1 MLKGQVFSRQLFES
15 QIFAL
20 FINTFLNG
28 ENGVSSNYKNAMQ
41 PTYSGS
47 NVTINSGAVCVQ
59 GRFLEEDTGYTVNA
73 GTNPA
78 YCKLVIEI
86 NLDEQNTES
95 EFNQGSYK
103 IITGSSTY
111 PTLTQTDIVKNNSGI
126 YQYEL
131 ARFRT
136 TASGITDFQ
145 DMRTFLDFDS
155 IYTHIKNNYEALLKE
170 LEDELASVEDGS
182 AYVLKK
188 DYQLNQRQFEYIEQ
202 EGGFGTEKY
211 YITYSRSGNIAQ
223 IKVKVVFPNKTDSNM
238 LILKNIPEF
247 MKTNVFVYDN
257 ESTVLAICSYAESG
271 DPSEHG
277 YTKASLIKN
286 SKGSYILMTLLNT
299 PDSIESEIYEET
311 FILQYFI
318 EENLIDESKLLKG
331 DCNLDGVV
339 NEDDLIVI
347 QGYIMGYID
356 LSPTQFKNC
365 DMNDDGQ
372 VTSADYQILKNQLE
386 GN

>member
-155 IYTHIKNNYEALLKE
+155 IYTYIRNNYKALLEE
-170 LEDELASVEDGS
+170 LEQELENVKNGSDVLLKTGGTATGDFIFEGNVSSDNFKNKNGSNVIYHDEIAVVTGQITTPVADSD
-182 AYVLKK
+182 VL
-188 DYQLNQRQFEYIEQ
+188 
-202 EGGFGTEKY
+202 
-211 YITYSRSGNIAQ
+211 
-223 IKVKVVFPNKTDSNM
+223 
-238 LILKNIPEF
+238 
-247 MKTNVFVYDN
+247 
-257 ESTVLAICSYAESG
+257 SG
-271 DPSEHG
+271 DVDIDYPVGFTRDNCVIISLMGQNAAGTQWSTITKDSPSG
-277 YTKASLIKN
+277 YMLGTSFLSATLSED
-286 SKGSYILMTLLNT
+286 YIRIRKFKSDTTEPSQTTTVRAVLM
-299 PDSIESEIYEET
+299 
-311 FILQYFI
+311 
-318 EENLIDESKLLKG
+318 K
-331 DCNLDGVV
+331 
-339 NEDDLIVI
+339 
-347 QGYIMGYID
+347 M
-356 LSPTQFKNC
+356 
-365 DMNDDGQ
+365 
-372 VTSADYQILKNQLE
+372 
-386 GN
+386 

>member
-47 NVTINSGAVCVQ
+47 NVTINSGAICVQ

-111 PTLTQTDIVKNNSGI
+111 PTLTQSDIVKNNSGI

-145 DMRTFLDFDS
+145 DMRTFLDFNS
-155 IYTHIKNNYEALLKE
+155 IYTYIRNNYKALLEE
-170 LEDELASVEDGS
+170 LEQELENVKNGSDVLLKTGGTATGDFIFEGNVSSDNFKNKNGSNVIYHDEIAVVTGKITTPAADSDVLTGDVDIDYPVGFTRDNCVIISLMGQNAAGTQWSTITKDSSSGYILGTSFLS
-182 AYVLKK
+182 ATLSK
-188 DYQLNQRQFEYIEQ
+188 DYIRIRKFKSDT
-202 EGGFGTEKY
+202 TEPSQ
-211 YITYSRSGNIAQ
+211 TTTVRA
-223 IKVKVVFPNKTDSNM
+223 V
-238 LILKNIPEF
+238 L
-247 MKTNVFVYDN
+247 MK
-257 ESTVLAICSYAESG
+257 
-271 DPSEHG
+271 
-277 YTKASLIKN
+277 
-286 SKGSYILMTLLNT
+286 M
-299 PDSIESEIYEET
+299 
-311 FILQYFI
+311 
-318 EENLIDESKLLKG
+318 
-331 DCNLDGVV
+331 
-339 NEDDLIVI
+339 
-347 QGYIMGYID
+347 
-356 LSPTQFKNC
+356 
-365 DMNDDGQ
+365 
-372 VTSADYQILKNQLE
+372 
-386 GN
+386 

>member
-188 DYQLNQRQFEYIEQ
+188 DYQLNQRQFEYIKEAS
-202 EGGFGTEKY
+202 GDYPTEY
-211 YITYSRSGNIAQ
+211 YITYSRSGNMAQ
-223 IKVKVVFPNKTDSNM
+223 VVVTILYKQKNDANIISLPNFPD
-238 LILKNIPEF
+238 F
-247 MKTNVFVYDN
+247 MKTNNKIYDG
-257 ESTVLAICSYAESG
+257 ESVSLARDAYMGSG
-271 DPSEHG
+271 STDDHQ
-277 YTKASLIKN
+277 YTYASLIKKADGRY
-286 SKGSYILMTLLNT
+286 SLMCAINT
-299 PDSIESEIYEET
+299 PNDIGSDTYEMT
-311 FILQYFI
+311 YILQYMI
-318 EENLIDESKLLKG
+318 EEDLVDESKLLKG

-372 VTSADYQILKNQLE
+372 VTAADFQILKNQLE

>member
-20 FINTFLNG
+20 FINTFLNE

-47 NVTINSGAVCVQ
+47 NVTINSGAVCIQ

-188 DYQLNQRQFEYIEQ
+188 DYQLNKRQFEYLEDG
-202 EGGFGTEKY
+202 EGTNLVKMYLTYTRTGNIGQIVA
-211 YITYSRSGNIAQ
+211 YITFSSYMYAG
-223 IKVKVVFPNKTDSNM
+223 
-238 LILKNIPEF
+238 LIPLDNIPNF
-247 MKTNVFVYDN
+247 MKTNISIYPDSS
-257 ESTVLAICSYAESG
+257 EVLALSNLESG
-271 DPSEHG
+271 DTTVNASFYKRGDRHIISLVYKTSEE
-277 YTKASLIKN
+277 SE
-286 SKGSYILMTLLNT
+286 
-299 PDSIESEIYEET
+299 PDSMTCVLIFNYIIENDI
-311 FILQYFI
+311 
-318 EENLIDESKLLKG
+318 IDESKLLKG

-365 DMNDDGQ
+365 DMDDDGQ

>member
-47 NVTINSGAVCVQ
+47 NVTINSGAVCIQ

-188 DYQLNQRQFEYIEQ
+188 DYQLNQRQFEYLEDG
-202 EGGFGTEKY
+202 EDTNLVKMY
-211 YITYSRSGNIAQ
+211 LTYTRTGNIGQ
-223 IKVKVVFPNKTDSNM
+223 IVAHITFSSYM
-238 LILKNIPEF
+238 YAGLIALDNIPDF
-247 MKTNVFVYDN
+247 MKTKISVYPD
-257 ESTVLAICSYAESG
+257 SSSVLALSNEKSG
-271 DPSEHG
+271 NTTINASFYKRGDRHIIALTYKTSED
-277 YTKASLIKN
+277 SE
-286 SKGSYILMTLLNT
+286 
-299 PDSIESEIYEET
+299 PDSRTGILIFNYIIE
-311 FILQYFI
+311 
-318 EENLIDESKLLKG
+318 NDVVDESKLLKG

-339 NEDDLIVI
+339 NEDDLTVIQSYI
-347 QGYIMGYID
+347 QGYIN

-365 DMNDDGQ
+365 DMNDDEK
-372 VTSADYQILKNQLE
+372 VTELDYVILKKQLE

>member
-47 NVTINSGAVCVQ
+47 NVTINSGAVCIQ

-155 IYTHIKNNYEALLKE
+155 IYTYIKNNYEAVLEELEQELENIKNGSDVLLKTGGTATG
-170 LEDELASVEDGS
+170 DFI
-182 AYVLKK
+182 
-188 DYQLNQRQFEYIEQ
+188 FE
-202 EGGFGTEKY
+202 
-211 YITYSRSGNIAQ
+211 GN
-223 IKVKVVFPNKTDSNM
+223 VSSN
-238 LILKNIPEF
+238 N
-247 MKTNVFVYDN
+247 
-257 ESTVLAICSYAESG
+257 
-271 DPSEHG
+271 
-277 YTKASLIKN
+277 
-286 SKGSYILMTLLNT
+286 
-299 PDSIESEIYEET
+299 
-311 FILQYFI
+311 
-318 EENLIDESKLLKG
+318 
-331 DCNLDGVV
+331 
-339 NEDDLIVI
+339 
-347 QGYIMGYID
+347 
-356 LSPTQFKNC
+356 FKNKNGSNVIYH
-365 DMNDDGQ
+365 DEIAVVTGQ
-372 VTSADYQILKNQLE
+372 ITTPVADSDVLTGDVDIDYPVGFTRDNCVIISLMGQNAAGTQWSTITKDSSLGYMLGTSFLSATLSEDYIRIRKFKSDTTEPSQTTTVRAVLMKM
-386 GN
+386 

>member
-47 NVTINSGAVCVQ
+47 NVTINSGAVCIQ

-155 IYTHIKNNYEALLKE
+155 IYQNIKNNYEKVLEELKQ
-170 LEDELASVEDGS
+170 ELASVEDGS

-188 DYQLNQRQFEYIEQ
+188 DYQTNKRQFEYIEQ
-202 EGGFGTEKY
+202 KGGYGTEKY

-238 LILKNIPEF
+238 LILTNIPEF
-247 MKTNVFVYDN
+247 MKTNVSVYDN
-257 ESTVLAICSYAESG
+257 QSTVLAICSYSGGG
-271 DPSEHG
+271 DPSEHE
-277 YTKASLIKN
+277 YTRASLIKN

-299 PDSIESEIYEET
+299 PDSIESEVYEST

-318 EENLIDESKLLKG
+318 EENFVDESKLLKG
-331 DCNLDGVV
+331 DGNLDGVV
-339 NEDDLIVI
+339 NEDDLMVI
-347 QGYIMGYID
+347 DSYIMGEID

-372 VTSADYQILKNQLE
+372 VTPADYQILKNQLE

>member
-41 PTYSGS
+41 PTYSAS
-47 NVTINSGAVCVQ
+47 NVTINSGAVCIQ

-111 PTLTQTDIVKNNSGI
+111 PILTQTDIVKNNSGI

-145 DMRTFLDFDS
+145 DMRTYLDFNS
-155 IYTHIKNNYEALLKE
+155 IYTYIRNNYKALLEELEQELENIKNGSDVLLKTGGTATG
-170 LEDELASVEDGS
+170 DFI
-182 AYVLKK
+182 
-188 DYQLNQRQFEYIEQ
+188 FE
-202 EGGFGTEKY
+202 
-211 YITYSRSGNIAQ
+211 GN
-223 IKVKVVFPNKTDSNM
+223 VSS
-238 LILKNIPEF
+238 
-247 MKTNVFVYDN
+247 DN
-257 ESTVLAICSYAESG
+257 
-271 DPSEHG
+271 
-277 YTKASLIKN
+277 
-286 SKGSYILMTLLNT
+286 
-299 PDSIESEIYEET
+299 
-311 FILQYFI
+311 
-318 EENLIDESKLLKG
+318 
-331 DCNLDGVV
+331 
-339 NEDDLIVI
+339 
-347 QGYIMGYID
+347 
-356 LSPTQFKNC
+356 FKNKNGSNVIYH
-365 DMNDDGQ
+365 DEIAVVTGQ
-372 VTSADYQILKNQLE
+372 ITTPVADSDVLNGDVDIDYPVGFTRDNCVIISLMGQNAAGTQWSTITKDSPSGYMLGTSFLSATLSEDYIRIRKFKSDTTEPSQTTTVRAVLMKM
-386 GN
+386 

>member
-47 NVTINSGAVCVQ
+47 NVTINSGAVCIQ

-73 GTNPA
+73 GTNTA

-86 NLDEQNTES
+86 NLDEQNSES

-103 IITGSSTY
+103 IITGSGTY

-170 LEDELASVEDGS
+170 LEDELTNVEDGS

-188 DYQLNQRQFEYIEQ
+188 DYQINKRQFGYV
-202 EGGFGTEKY
+202 EK
-211 YITYSRSGNIAQ
+211 G
-223 IKVKVVFPNKTDSNM
+223 TDSNLVKIYLTYTRTGNIGQIKSRAIFSDKSYAG
-238 LILKNIPEF
+238 LIELVNIPDF
-247 MKTNVFVYDN
+247 MKTA
-257 ESTVLAICSYAESG
+257 VLAANDKSSILALS
-271 DPSEHG
+271 D
-277 YTKASLIKN
+277 II
-286 SKGSYILMTLLNT
+286 GS
-299 PDSIESEIYEET
+299 
-311 FILQYFI
+311 
-318 EENLIDESKLLKG
+318 
-331 DCNLDGVV
+331 
-339 NEDDLIVI
+339 
-347 QGYIMGYID
+347 
-356 LSPTQFKNC
+356 
-365 DMNDDGQ
+365 
-372 VTSADYQILKNQLE
+372 
-386 GN
+386 

>member
-47 NVTINSGAVCVQ
+47 NVTINSGAVCIQ

-111 PTLTQTDIVKNNSGI
+111 PTLTQSDIVKNNSGI

-155 IYTHIKNNYEALLKE
+155 IYTHIKNNYETLLKE
-170 LEDELASVEDGS
+170 LEDELANVEDGS

-188 DYQLNQRQFEYIEQ
+188 DYQINKRQFGYV
-202 EGGFGTEKY
+202 EK
-211 YITYSRSGNIAQ
+211 G
-223 IKVKVVFPNKTDSNM
+223 TDSNLVKIYLTYTRTGNIGQIKARAIFSDKSYAG
-238 LILKNIPEF
+238 LIELVNIPDF
-247 MKTNVFVYDN
+247 MKTA
-257 ESTVLAICSYAESG
+257 VLAANDESSILALSDIIG
-271 DPSEHG
+271 SGNTNDHG
-277 YTKASLIKN
+277 VS
-286 SKGSYILMTLLNT
+286 SGSFYKRNDRYILRLVYAI
-299 PDSIESEIYEET
+299 PESESYDVYEQT
-311 FILQYFI
+311 FIFNYII
-318 EENLIDESKLLKG
+318 EEDLIDESKLLKG

-339 NEDDLIVI
+339 NEDDLMVI

-365 DMNDDGQ
+365 DMDDNGE
-372 VTSADYQILKNQLE
+372 VTSADYMMLQNQLE

>member
-47 NVTINSGAVCVQ
+47 NVTINSGAVCIQ

-145 DMRTFLDFDS
+145 DMRTYLDFNS
-155 IYTHIKNNYEALLKE
+155 IYTYIRNNYKALLEE
-170 LEDELASVEDGS
+170 LEQELENVKNGSDVLLKTGGTATGDFVFEGNVSSNNFKNKNGSNAIYHDEFAVITGQITTPAEGDSNVTGEVKLNYPDGFTFENCTIISLMGLNS
-182 AYVLKK
+182 AKNTWTTAMGRSSSSIL
-188 DYQLNQRQFEYIEQ
+188 
-202 EGGFGTEKY
+202 FGT
-211 YITYSRSGNIAQ
+211 
-223 IKVKVVFPNKTDSNM
+223 
-238 LILKNIPEF
+238 
-247 MKTNVFVYDN
+247 
-257 ESTVLAICSYAESG
+257 
-271 DPSEHG
+271 SELC
-277 YTKASLIKN
+277 ASLKQDTISIRKYKT
-286 SKGSYILMTLLNT
+286 STAEPSSTITVRAVLM
-299 PDSIESEIYEET
+299 
-311 FILQYFI
+311 
-318 EENLIDESKLLKG
+318 K
-331 DCNLDGVV
+331 
-339 NEDDLIVI
+339 
-347 QGYIMGYID
+347 M
-356 LSPTQFKNC
+356 
-365 DMNDDGQ
+365 
-372 VTSADYQILKNQLE
+372 
-386 GN
+386 

>member
-111 PTLTQTDIVKNNSGI
+111 PTLTQSDIVKNNSGI

-131 ARFRT
+131 ARFKT

-188 DYQLNQRQFEYIEQ
+188 DYQINKRQFGYV
-202 EGGFGTEKY
+202 EK
-211 YITYSRSGNIAQ
+211 G
-223 IKVKVVFPNKTDSNM
+223 TDSNLVKIYLTYTRTGNIGQIKARAIFSDKSYAG
-238 LILKNIPEF
+238 LIELVNIPDF
-247 MKTNVFVYDN
+247 MKTA
-257 ESTVLAICSYAESG
+257 VLAANDESSILALSDIIG
-271 DPSEHG
+271 SGNTNDHG
-277 YTKASLIKN
+277 VS
-286 SKGSYILMTLLNT
+286 SGSFYKRNDRYILRLVYAI
-299 PDSIESEIYEET
+299 PESESYDVYEQT
-311 FILQYFI
+311 FIFNYII
-318 EENLIDESKLLKG
+318 EEDLIDESKLLKG

-347 QGYIMGYID
+347 QSYIQGYID

-365 DMNDDGQ
+365 DMNDDEQ
-372 VTSADYQILKNQLE
+372 VTSLDYIILKNQLK

>member
-59 GRFLEEDTGYTVNA
+59 GRFLEEDTSSTLNA

-86 NLDEQNTES
+86 NLDEENTES

-170 LEDELASVEDGS
+170 LEDELANVEDGS

-188 DYQLNQRQFEYIEQ
+188 DYQINKRQFGYV
-202 EGGFGTEKY
+202 EK
-211 YITYSRSGNIAQ
+211 G
-223 IKVKVVFPNKTDSNM
+223 TDSNLVKIYLTYTRTGNIGQIKARAIFSDKSYAG
-238 LILKNIPEF
+238 LIELVNIPDF
-247 MKTNVFVYDN
+247 MKTA
-257 ESTVLAICSYAESG
+257 VLAANDESSILALSDIIG
-271 DPSEHG
+271 SGNTNDHG
-277 YTKASLIKN
+277 VS
-286 SKGSYILMTLLNT
+286 SGSFYKRNDRYILRLVYAI
-299 PDSIESEIYEET
+299 PESESSDVYEQT
-311 FILQYFI
+311 FIFNYII
-318 EENLIDESKLLKG
+318 EEDLIDESKLLKG

-347 QGYIMGYID
+347 QSYIQGYID

-365 DMNDDGQ
+365 DMNDDEQ
-372 VTSADYQILKNQLE
+372 VTELDYVILKNQLK

>member
-47 NVTINSGAVCVQ
+47 NVTINSGAVCIQ

-111 PTLTQTDIVKNNSGI
+111 PTLTQSDIVKNNSGI

-131 ARFRT
+131 ARFKT

-145 DMRTFLDFDS
+145 DMRTFLDFNS
-155 IYTHIKNNYEALLKE
+155 IYEQIKNNYRAILEELKQ
-170 LEDELASVEDGS
+170 ELASVEDGS

-188 DYQLNQRQFEYIEQ
+188 DYQLNKRQFEYIEQ
-202 EGGFGTEKY
+202 EGGYGKEKY

-223 IKVKVVFPNKTDSNM
+223 IKVRVIFPNKTDSNM
-238 LILKNIPEF
+238 LVLNNIPEF
-247 MKTNVFVYDN
+247 MKTNVSVYSD
-257 ESTVLAICSYAESG
+257 ESTVLAICGYPGSG
-271 DPSEHG
+271 DPSEHA
-277 YTKASLIKN
+277 YTRASLIKN
-286 SKGSYILMTLLNT
+286 SNGSYILMTLLNT
-299 PDSIESEIYEET
+299 PNNLESESYEST
-311 FILQYFI
+311 FILQYII
-318 EENLIDESKLLKG
+318 EEDLVDESKILKG
-331 DCNLDGVV
+331 DGNLDGVV
-339 NEDDLIVI
+339 NEDDLMVI

-365 DMNDDGQ
+365 DMDDDGQ
-372 VTSADYQILKNQLE
+372 VTSADFQILKNQLE